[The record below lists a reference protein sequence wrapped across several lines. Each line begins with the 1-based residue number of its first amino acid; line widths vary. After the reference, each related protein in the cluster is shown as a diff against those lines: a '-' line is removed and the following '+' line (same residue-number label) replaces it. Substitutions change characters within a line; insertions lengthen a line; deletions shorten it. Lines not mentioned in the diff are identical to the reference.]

1 MDKFTNNNQECAEN
15 VIAGIVGALL
25 FSLAGAVVYFILYM
39 MGYIASIS
47 GLIGVV
53 CAVKG
58 YTLFSS
64 KESKKGIVIATVI
77 ALLMIVLSSYLC
89 LAYEIYDV
97 YKTGFEAG
105 EMDFSLTFPESVRA
119 VPFFLEEPDIRGSY
133 ISDLLFSLFFCLI
146 GCGSFVMNK
155 FKNANTKKDT
165 AAPCTEATEDASE
178 PAETKA
184 DENKAETTE
193 ELPEEE
199 SSTDSAES

>member
-1 MDKFTNNNQECAEN
+1 
-15 VIAGIVGALL
+15 VGALL

-58 YTLFSS
+58 YALFSS

-105 EMDFSLTFPESVRA
+105 EMEFSLTFPESVRA

-155 FKNANTKKDT
+155 FKNANTKKNTDT
-165 AAPCTEATEDASE
+165 PRAEAAEDITESS
-178 PAETKA
+178 ETKA
-184 DENKAETTE
+184 EETKHKPAEDQAAE
-193 ELPEEE
+193 EDDA
-199 SSTDSAES
+199 TDSAES